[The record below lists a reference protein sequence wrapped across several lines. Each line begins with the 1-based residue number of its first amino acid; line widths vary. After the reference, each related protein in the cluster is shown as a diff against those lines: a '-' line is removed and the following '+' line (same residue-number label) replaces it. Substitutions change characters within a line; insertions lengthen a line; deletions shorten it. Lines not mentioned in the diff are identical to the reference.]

1 MPDAV
6 ARLHAALDGQLVWS
20 SRRKANM
27 GRLRCRLFLLLATLL
42 MGCSEGG
49 VNEALRDELSARAV
63 TDQVIRDTL
72 VQILQRGEVPDSSLR
87 LRMLAVDS
95 ANTNWLKQ
103 VIAENGWPGRSL
115 VGQEGAHTAYLIAQ
129 HAVHDAAFQAEVLLL
144 LEAAYRA
151 GEAGGG
157 EVAYLTDRVA
167 VQAGRPQRYGS
178 QFQIR
183 ATGVVFNPIE
193 DSVNVDERR
202 AALGLPPLAEYAR
215 QSNLVFAPQ
224 QPWMVLLLVTVPA
237 VGSLVVLL
245 GVIGLLVP
253 SALIRFV
260 ERAWSSSTGFLT
272 SIAVRAALG
281 IVLLLVASNTRFPWA
296 IGALGII
303 SLAAAVAMPVIGHA
317 RMREFVHQ
325 WTKWP
330 PWSVRLSLLLA
341 IGFGAFLVYTSA
353 LAASIAVERFL
364 G

>member
-1 MPDAV
+1 
-6 ARLHAALDGQLVWS
+6 
-20 SRRKANM
+20 M
-27 GRLRCRLFLLLATLL
+27 GRPRYGLLLLLATPL
-42 MGCSEGG
+42 MGCSESRFD
-49 VNEALRDELSARAV
+49 EALRDELSARAV
-63 TDQVIRDTL
+63 TDQAIRDTA
-72 VQILQRGEVPDSSLR
+72 VQILQRGEVPDSSLW

-115 VGQEGAHTAYLIAQ
+115 VGQEGSHTAYLIAQ

-151 GEAGGG
+151 GEAEGG
-157 EVAYLTDRVA
+157 EVAYLADRVA

-215 QSNLVFAPQ
+215 QSNLVFMPQ
-224 QPWMVLLLVTVPA
+224 QPWRVLLLVAVPA
-237 VGSLVVLL
+237 VGSLIVLL

-253 SALIRFV
+253 STLIGFV
-260 ERAWSSSTGFLT
+260 ERAWSSSAGFLT
-272 SIAVRAALG
+272 SIVVRVTLG

-296 IGALGII
+296 MAALGII
-303 SLAAAVAMPVIGHA
+303 SLAGAVAMPVIGPA
-317 RMREFVHQ
+317 RMRKVVHQ

-330 PWSVRLSLLLA
+330 TWSVRLSLLLA
-341 IGFGAFLVYTSA
+341 IGFGAFLVYSSA
-353 LAASIAVERFL
+353 LAAAIGMERFL